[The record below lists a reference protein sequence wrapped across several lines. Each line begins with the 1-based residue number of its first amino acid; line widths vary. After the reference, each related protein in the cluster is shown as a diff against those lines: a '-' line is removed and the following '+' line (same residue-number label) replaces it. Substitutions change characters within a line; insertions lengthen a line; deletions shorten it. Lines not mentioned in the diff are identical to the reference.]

1 MKWIVFFI
9 LMTLIACESKKS
21 YKVIIYSRDSGSLY
35 ISEDT
40 VQFKCENDTSAF
52 KVAHK
57 RYWIKKLAIM
67 EVDKKLGS
75 SQAMPFIFSVID
87 DKDNIISFPNN
98 EEERLTKEM
107 NDYVQKIALPKIDTI
122 TPISKTKKEE
132 PAKIY

>member
-21 YKVIIYSRDSGSLY
+21 YKVIIYSRDSGAH

-75 SQAMPFIFSVID
+75 SQAMPFILLVID
-87 DKDNIISFPNN
+87 DKDNIIPF
-98 EEERLTKEM
+98 EIM
-107 NDYVQKIALPKIDTI
+107 
-122 TPISKTKKEE
+122 KK
-132 PAKIY
+132 KD